1 MVCFINSLIFTEKQ
15 DGMYLKQIEIRG
27 FKSFADKTVL
37 KLFPGMTAVVGPN
50 GCGKSNIVDAIRWVL
65 GEQSAKALR
74 GSSMQDVIFEGTEK
88 RKGLPTAEVILT
100 FTDCEKE
107 LGTAFNEVEVSR
119 RVTREGGSDYYING
133 KIVRLKDVQRLF
145 ANTGVGRVSYSFM
158 LQGQIDQIL
167 STNASE
173 RRTIFEE
180 AAGITLYKSQRKEA
194 LNKLALVDT
203 NLNRV
208 TDVIEEVGRQINS
221 LKRQASKALRYRRI
235 EHRYKHLDLA
245 LSAKRY
251 SEFNENMQASF
262 DQSTKLSEIV
272 KNLTDELSQQE
283 SQLSAKKQT
292 RQSVSE
298 KIQALQQKVYDLR
311 SEKENASNQSE
322 LFSVRTK
329 DSQSLI
335 ENYKKEIATL
345 ESELTEL
352 VNRANEEAETKQKQ
366 LNLMG
371 DSDLHHQNQET
382 EFVQSQEKLTALE
395 TKLQSNRNATFEIES
410 TINRARSDST
420 SFDLE
425 IKTYQVKHADLIE
438 KLVTYKQEI
447 EVFEEAFKAIIKQQ
461 NEHAGKLSELENAI
475 TQAQT
480 TASNKLNEFRQLQES
495 YQLADRAIA
504 KKTAH
509 LHVLQNLQAKFEGFA
524 EGAKSIL
531 SGGLGEIANESSV
544 SIISKSIRVP
554 QEYTLGLQT
563 LLGMAVDA
571 LYIEDS
577 KKSIFIIRE
586 LSEKQLG
593 RVCLQIDTVN
603 RLVADQEELPSHL
616 EKVSTVVQITEKPL
630 ESTITRYLE
639 GCYFAETLDGFIDF
653 WSENPDFQFALVA
666 TRNGELID
674 ARGLIYG
681 GADSGKKS
689 AGVLER
695 SSQIQ
700 ELEKAIAEDRK
711 QLNTIREEYEQ
722 VEDQRNKA
730 AADVESLREA
740 LTELNKVSAAYDSD
754 GRVQKEKIERTIEAR
769 DKTESSLNQLEQEHT
784 TLLTNAERSK
794 ADLANAETAYK
805 RLREE
810 NEQCEKDIALVR
822 EHLETQRE
830 TLANVRLELAEKRQR
845 VLSADEAIERA
856 QGEKN
861 SLEARISRRN
871 QEIDSIE
878 GQIRKYR
885 VDAETAETK
894 AKEIELTQNSVLAE
908 LETNKTELKELDSYI
923 LSTDEGLSSQ
933 RNALKVS
940 EKSLNE
946 IEVSLAERRTK
957 TSFLKE
963 RIQTEYQTDLSSVN
977 WQAEY
982 WEAGNDLSMEF
993 SIEGLEDFDL
1003 PAKKGGNQT
1012 SEPTEED
1019 IEAMAS
1025 LDWVAIEAEV
1035 NECKGRITSMGPV
1048 NVDSIGEY
1056 ADLKERYD
1064 FLKEQSQDLWESKN
1078 LLVKSIDEINAT
1090 SLSMFKETFDKVREN
1105 FIYTYDKLSG
1115 GGTADLR
1122 LIDSED
1128 PLESGID
1135 IIARPPGTRLKN
1147 VTLLSGGQRT
1157 MTAVA
1162 LLFAIYLVKPSPFC
1176 VLDEIDAALDDA
1188 NIGRFCDTLR
1198 DFTSKSQFLIIT
1210 HNKRTIS
1217 NADTVFGVT
1226 MPEKGVSTLISMRF
1240 NKNDETQMIS
1250 LS

>member
-1 MVCFINSLIFTEKQ
+1 
-15 DGMYLKQIEIRG
+15 
-27 FKSFADKTVL
+27 
-37 KLFPGMTAVVGPN
+37 
-50 GCGKSNIVDAIRWVL
+50 
-65 GEQSAKALR
+65 
-74 GSSMQDVIFEGTEK
+74 
-88 RKGLPTAEVILT
+88 
-100 FTDCEKE
+100 
-107 LGTAFNEVEVSR
+107 
-119 RVTREGGSDYYING
+119 
-133 KIVRLKDVQRLF
+133 
-145 ANTGVGRVSYSFM
+145 
-158 LQGQIDQIL
+158 
-167 STNASE
+167 
-173 RRTIFEE
+173 
-180 AAGITLYKSQRKEA
+180 
-194 LNKLALVDT
+194 
-203 NLNRV
+203 
-208 TDVIEEVGRQINS
+208 
-221 LKRQASKALRYRRI
+221 
-235 EHRYKHLDLA
+235 
-245 LSAKRY
+245 
-251 SEFNENMQASF
+251 
-262 DQSTKLSEIV
+262 
-272 KNLTDELSQQE
+272 
-283 SQLSAKKQT
+283 
-292 RQSVSE
+292 
-298 KIQALQQKVYDLR
+298 
-311 SEKENASNQSE
+311 
-322 LFSVRTK
+322 
-329 DSQSLI
+329 
-335 ENYKKEIATL
+335 
-345 ESELTEL
+345 
-352 VNRANEEAETKQKQ
+352 
-366 LNLMG
+366 
-371 DSDLHHQNQET
+371 
-382 EFVQSQEKLTALE
+382 
-395 TKLQSNRNATFEIES
+395 
-410 TINRARSDST
+410 
-420 SFDLE
+420 
-425 IKTYQVKHADLIE
+425 
-438 KLVTYKQEI
+438 
-447 EVFEEAFKAIIKQQ
+447 
-461 NEHAGKLSELENAI
+461 
-475 TQAQT
+475 
-480 TASNKLNEFRQLQES
+480 LQES
-495 YQLADRAIA
+495 YQQADRAIA

-544 SIISKSIRVP
+544 AIISKAIRVP

-571 LYIEDS
+571 LYIEDG
-577 KKSIFIIRE
+577 KQSIRIIRE
-586 LSEKQLG
+586 LNEKQLG
-593 RVCLQIDTVN
+593 RVCLQIDTSN
-603 RLVADQEELPSHL
+603 RLVTNQMEIPSHIV
-616 EKVSTVVQITEKPL
+616 KVSSIVQISEQNL
-630 ESTITRYLE
+630 ESTITKYLE
-639 GCYFAETLDGFIDF
+639 GCYFAETLDEFINF
-653 WSENPDFQFALVA
+653 WTENPDFQFTLVA
-666 TRNGELID
+666 TKNGELID

-681 GADSGKKS
+681 GAESGKKS

-695 SSQIQ
+695 SSEIQ
-700 ELEKAIAEDRK
+700 ELEIAIADDRK
-711 QLNTIREEYEQ
+711 QLNTIREKYEQ
-722 VEDQRNKA
+722 VENQRNKA
-730 AADVESLREA
+730 TADVESLREA
-740 LTELNKVSAAYDSD
+740 LTELNKVSAAYESD
-754 GRVQKEKIERTIEAR
+754 VRAQKEKIERTVEAR
-769 DKTESSLNQLEQEHT
+769 DKTESSLNQLDQAHS
-784 TLLTNAERSK
+784 TLIANAERSK
-794 ADLANAETAYK
+794 ADLETAETAYK
-805 RLREE
+805 RLRED
-810 NEQCEKDIALVR
+810 NEQCEKDITLVR

-830 TLANVRLELAEKRQR
+830 SLANVRLELAEKRQR
-845 VLSADEAIERA
+845 LQSADEAIERA

-871 QEIDSIE
+871 QEINNIE
-878 GQIRKYR
+878 EQIRKYK
-885 VDAETAETK
+885 VDSEQAEAK
-894 AKEIELTQNSVLAE
+894 AQEIELTQNSVLSE
-908 LETNKTELKELDSYI
+908 LETNKAELKELDLYI

-933 RNALKVS
+933 RNTLKAS

-957 TSFLKE
+957 ISFLKE
-963 RIQTEYQTDLSSVN
+963 RIQTDYQLDLTTVD

-1003 PAKKGGNQT
+1003 PAKKGGNKT

-1019 IEAMAS
+1019 LEAMAS
-1025 LDWVAIEAEV
+1025 LDWEAIEAEV

-1090 SLSMFKETFDKVREN
+1090 SLSMFKETFDQVREN

-1115 GGTADLR
+1115 GGTSDLR